1 MNELDKLE
9 AYLKEHDYRY
19 ERIEKDAN
27 KFGCEQHQI
36 IVYDENDER
45 QWDAVCHP
53 GSYGYETGLLEVMG
67 EKVVRVQ
74 DSVEG
79 YLRADEVIK
88 RLEEENNEAK

>member
-9 AYLKEHDYRY
+9 AYLKEHGYRY
-19 ERIEKDAN
+19 ERIEKDAS
-27 KFGCEQHQI
+27 KFECERHQI
-36 IVYDENDER
+36 IIYDENDER
-45 QWDAVCHP
+45 QWDAICHR
-53 GSYGYETGLLEVMG
+53 GSYGYEAGLLEVMG

-88 RLEEENNEAK
+88 RLEEENNGAK

>member
-9 AYLKEHDYRY
+9 AYLKEHGYKY
-19 ERIEKDAN
+19 ERIEKDASS
-27 KFGCEQHQI
+27 EQHQI
-36 IVYDENDER
+36 IIYDENDER
-45 QWDAVCHP
+45 QWDAVCAP
-53 GSYGYETGLLEVMG
+53 GSYGYEAGLLEVMG

-88 RLEEENNEAK
+88 RLEEGNNGAK